1 MKRNIKPQICNLAQ
15 VSVLFLHRIPTM
27 QCIPFL
33 SSGPFIHLETIITLL
48 HSWKCYFNIL
58 LLYIW
63 KFPIPWIKTGIHCE
77 RPIFIL
83 FHRYVAVHDYNSYG
97 GPPVSVDCTWLQR
110 GGAAAGGGGTSTDY
124 PPAAG
129 HHLRHLRHL
138 RPVPRTPG
146 TRTQPHTAV
155 NRDILSRHRVH
166 WWYSQYSEH
175 LLLVE
180 SVTKYCHKSRNS

>member
-1 MKRNIKPQICNLAQ
+1 
-15 VSVLFLHRIPTM
+15 M

-48 HSWKCYFNIL
+48 YFIL
-58 LLYIW
+58 ESVILIFYYCISGYSPFLGLYN
-63 KFPIPWIKTGIHCE
+63 CE

-83 FHRYVAVHDYNSYG
+83 FHRYVAVHGYNSYE

-110 GGAAAGGGGTSTDY
+110 GGAAAGGGGGGTSTDN
-124 PPAAG
+124 PPAPSR
-129 HHLRHLRHL
+129 HLRHLRHL

-166 WWYSQYSEH
+166 
-175 LLLVE
+175 
-180 SVTKYCHKSRNS
+180 